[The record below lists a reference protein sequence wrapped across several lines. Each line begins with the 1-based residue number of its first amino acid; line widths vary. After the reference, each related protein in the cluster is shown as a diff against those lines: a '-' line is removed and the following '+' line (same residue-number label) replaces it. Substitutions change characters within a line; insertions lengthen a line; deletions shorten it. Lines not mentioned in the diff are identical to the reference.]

1 MWTNRSTLWLIV
13 LGGDREMNWDDRIR
27 EIQIPTEISGP
38 EIARSAEATY
48 EAEMRDQGTQTPA
61 PKVDVRSALL
71 DPPPILGNTTQLASA
86 LELHGSV

>member
-1 MWTNRSTLWLIV
+1 M
-13 LGGDREMNWDDRIR
+13 LGADREMNWDDRIR

-38 EIARSAEATY
+38 EIAWSVEATY
-48 EAEMRDQGTQTPA
+48 EAEMRDQWTQTPA